1 MVCNSLLR
9 NTGRQ
14 WTEEMLRRVLKF
26 KRLHLKQQQD
36 ARLRLAL
43 DIEEAKSAR
52 DVHGQPK
59 VDFIVPDGVSVWLGN
74 TVKDVVGKRA
84 DMDDSKIVE
93 NRTIGVDVVSVDIE
107 GKFLYHFNNFY
118 GHGANIMIEV
128 VRQAQEDFSRLVR

>member
-1 MVCNSLLR
+1 
-9 NTGRQ
+9 
-14 WTEEMLRRVLKF
+14 MLRRVLKF